1 MPLNSP
7 SESLYPINQLQG
19 LDESKI
25 FSHKKDEK
33 KYKYIAVDLQTNSL
47 IQKKRKFV
55 SLEFSQDLNKLLV
68 VKHGH
73 KSFMDSSTSGGKSI
87 NEKLLVLYVKGN
99 EQDQCFKEM
108 QKILNESFDLS
119 PDNTL
124 KVITSHFEQVW
135 TNIKKFDN
143 YGEMT
148 RAFDDKTGEYILNS
162 VNDLGKTYFE
172 IEKKYQ
178 ELNKNRAVSKECDS
192 ILDEMQRILAD
203 MKDIYDKNSMKFQ
216 HRATNTV
223 SSVAQSFENLV
234 SEFEKKAQQLEKAK
248 NTAENNGRMEVLENN
263 TIKLQTD
270 CKNVIPSGT
279 TCTEEIFDE
288 RKKINDKI
296 DFLLASIMDL
306 KKSSMTNFAV
316 DGLEEKYK
324 TLEKEVLEL
333 SEKISS
339 PKVKNNSEEQK
350 LQHELMKKHFKEEI
364 QPILDNVQIYAKN
377 TSPEK
382 ASVLNKIVADFKNLK
397 QKIVDKANIKEINEI
412 VTKIRD
418 FIKDK
423 LQMLA
428 APRGFFSTQGK
439 SANLIQD
446 LESNLANLVS
456 QGAEETQGCYLS
468 SRP

>member
-7 SESLYPINQLQG
+7 SESLCPINQLQG
-19 LDESKI
+19 LDESKN
-25 FSHKKDEK
+25 FSYKQDEK
-33 KYKYIAVDLQTNSL
+33 KYKYIAADLQTNSL

-73 KSFMDSSTSGGKSI
+73 KSFIDSSTSGGKST
-87 NEKLLVLYVKGN
+87 NEKHLVLYVKGN

-108 QKILNESFDLS
+108 QKILNVSFDLS

-178 ELNKNRAVSKECDS
+178 ELNKNRDVSKECDS

-234 SEFEKKAQQLEKAK
+234 SEFEKKAQQLEEAK
-248 NTAENNGRMEVLENN
+248 NTAENNGRIDVLENN
-263 TIKLQTD
+263 TTKLKTD

-279 TCTEEIFDE
+279 TCTEEIFGE

-296 DFLLASIMDL
+296 DFLLASIGNL
-306 KKSSMTNFAV
+306 NKLSTTSFAV

-324 TLEKEVLEL
+324 TLEKELL
-333 SEKISS
+333 KFSDKISS
-339 PKVKNNSEEQK
+339 PKVTNDSEAQK
-350 LQHELMKKHFKEEI
+350 LQHELMEKNFEEKI

-377 TSPEK
+377 TSSEK
-382 ASVLNKIVADFKNLK
+382 ASVLKKIVEDFKNLK
-397 QKIVDKANIKEINEI
+397 QKIVDKTNIKEINEI

-428 APRGFFSTQGK
+428 TPRGFFSTQGK

-446 LESNLANLVS
+446 LDSNLANLVS
-456 QGAEETQGCYLS
+456 QGAEETQGYYLS